1 VSDEQGKA
9 AGEPGGARSG
19 TDAEAWRTLILGV
32 LERFDQFA
40 SVLLDE
46 DLGTGRSA
54 DTSGPDGAVP
64 GEAASAAATDF
75 VGQARLAFDTI
86 IDEAGDLLWQLLGQ
100 LITILEAI
108 QKALEQ
114 VMGTP
119 PGAAPRR
126 PSGSATRETSYQPI
140 TVHFEPVVDIPRGD
154 S

>member
-9 AGEPGGARSG
+9 SGEPGGARSG
-19 TDAEAWRTLILGV
+19 SDAEAWRTLILGV
-32 LERFDQFA
+32 LDRFDQFA

-46 DLGTGRSA
+46 DIGAGRSTHPSSA
-54 DTSGPDGAVP
+54 DGAAR
-64 GEAASAAATDF
+64 GEATSAAAGDF

-126 PSGSATRETSYQPI
+126 PAGTVRDASYQPI
-140 TVHFEPVVDIPRGD
+140 TVHFEPAVDIPRGD
-154 S
+154 P